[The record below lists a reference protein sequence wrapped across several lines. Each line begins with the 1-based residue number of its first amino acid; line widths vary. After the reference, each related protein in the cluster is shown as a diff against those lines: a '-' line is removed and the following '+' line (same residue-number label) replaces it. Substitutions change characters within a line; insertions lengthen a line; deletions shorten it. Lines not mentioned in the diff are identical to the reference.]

1 MLDKVRIVLFSR
13 DLTLSLFSLTHQFSP
28 PFLIKLVSSLQTD
41 TLPKEGDI
49 NLFFFLDEDES
60 FLKLLFV
67 RGI

>member
-49 NLFFFLDEDES
+49 NLFFLDADES